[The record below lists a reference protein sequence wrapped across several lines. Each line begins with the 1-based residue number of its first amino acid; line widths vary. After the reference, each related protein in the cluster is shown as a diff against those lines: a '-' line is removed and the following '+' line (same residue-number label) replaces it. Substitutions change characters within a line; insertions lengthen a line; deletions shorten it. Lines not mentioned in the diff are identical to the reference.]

1 MNQARRSITALL
13 GLVLAPHLHAHSSDD
28 RRIVNSV
35 RLDQRSPSLGLF
47 LLALALGAFLSP
59 PAILAADYENGL
71 APPGAR
77 GRAQDGHVP
86 DEL

>member
-1 MNQARRSITALL
+1 
-13 GLVLAPHLHAHSSDD
+13 
-28 RRIVNSV
+28 V

-71 APPGAR
+71 APPGRCSAIGRMPIRAR
-77 GRAQDGHVP
+77 QFGRRCAAPG
-86 DEL
+86 

>member
-1 MNQARRSITALL
+1 
-13 GLVLAPHLHAHSSDD
+13 
-28 RRIVNSV
+28 V

-71 APPGAR
+71 APPGR
-77 GRAQDGHVP
+77 SPGSLPTFGGTRCRAIKRAKAAMSR
-86 DEL
+86 L